1 MCIRHFQDTD
11 LKQKGNKKVLVFGA
25 IPSIFSFNQDSEDF
39 DDETKTVDNNIGM
52 ATINES
58 ILRFKVADLKREILL
73 INTDND
79 IKVQTLERK
88 ILSLENDKKELSDK
102 LKECHVQRSQEK
114 VNNAKLEKQISAL
127 KKERYISWD
136 DSKFSNVINE
146 YLYVQNPNNDNNN
159 NI

>member
-1 MCIRHFQDTD
+1 M
-11 LKQKGNKKVLVFGA
+11 LVFGA